1 MSFLLLVYGRHFDFR
16 HTRTSDSIPTSL
28 NVLPDPGNMGLA
40 VGIALLSCIR
50 AEIYVISY
58 LLRLMAAIFDFR
70 HAQTLDSIPTSLLML
85 PDPEKMGTDVGILL
99 LSWLKA
105 QIYIISHLLP
115 VLSRHIGYLVRA
127 TLIRTPPS
135 CSPAIFRQVAKA
147 FSLTSSGYEMA
158 AKTVAWG

>member
-70 HAQTLDSIPTSLLML
+70 HTQMSNSLATSLSVV
-85 PDPEKMGTDVGILL
+85 PDPENVGIAVGIPL
-99 LSWLKA
+99 LSCIRA
-105 QIYIISHLLP
+105 EIYVISCLLP
-115 VLSRHIGYLVRA
+115 VDGCHL
-127 TLIRTPPS
+127 
-135 CSPAIFRQVAKA
+135 
-147 FSLTSSGYEMA
+147 
-158 AKTVAWG
+158 